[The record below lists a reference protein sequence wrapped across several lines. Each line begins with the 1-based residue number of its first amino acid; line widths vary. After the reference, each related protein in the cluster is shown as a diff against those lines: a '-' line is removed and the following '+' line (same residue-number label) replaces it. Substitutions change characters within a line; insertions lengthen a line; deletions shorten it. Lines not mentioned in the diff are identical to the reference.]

1 MYFANKTAE
10 IELEREMAATN
21 SFSIGSSMTMKPA
34 SPERQATI
42 NGGALADDFVLAV
55 ESENETE
62 TGNYNTLDYVFN
74 YNVSL
79 SKYSVLT

>member
-1 MYFANKTAE
+1 
-10 IELEREMAATN
+10 MAATN

-62 TGNYNTLDYVFN
+62 TGNFALDYVFD

-79 SKYSVLT
+79 SKCSITSTVF